1 MKTPKNKI
9 LASFAICLIFAT
21 LALACSDDTST
32 TVDQGSA
39 DAVVTEA
46 DVNAIGNYS
55 VEIDSCRLAKD
66 YEGKDV
72 VIVKYKFS
80 NVSGEDPISFMVA
93 FDDYASQSGVG
104 LNESWVVDE
113 SANYSSDNQT
123 KEIKKGASL
132 DVEVAYELNDSTTPV
147 DIEVKELFS
156 FDEKTLTKT
165 FEIAE

>member
-1 MKTPKNKI
+1 MNFKK
-9 LASFAICLIFAT
+9 
-21 LALACSDDTST
+21 
-32 TVDQGSA
+32 
-39 DAVVTEA
+39 
-46 DVNAIGNYS
+46 
-55 VEIDSCRLAKD
+55 
-66 YEGKDV
+66 
-72 VIVKYKFS
+72 
-80 NVSGEDPISFMVA
+80 
-93 FDDYASQSGVG
+93 SGVG
-104 LNESWVVDE
+104 LNESWIVDE